1 MRIAVIAD
9 IHGNDLALEAV
20 LADIDRRGIRE
31 VVNLGDH
38 LSGALN
44 AGRTA
49 DILLSR
55 ADIACIAGNHDRWL
69 LEKQP
74 DAMGSWDR
82 RAHAQLAAHHLD
94 WLAQLP
100 PTRIV
105 ADTVFL
111 CHGTPGT
118 DTTYWLD
125 EPSGEGVMQLSPIE
139 RIEALAG
146 GIDHPVL
153 LCGHTHIARAVR
165 LRDGRLVV
173 NPGSVGSPAYD
184 DDEPVPHKVETGTP
198 HARYAV
204 IERHGDR
211 WDATF
216 HLVDYDHMAMARLA
230 ESRGE
235 LAWARALATGWL
247 S

>member
-31 VVNLGDH
+31 IVNLGDH

-55 ADIACIAGNHDRWL
+55 TDIACIAGNHDRWL

-82 RAHAQLAAHHLD
+82 RAHAQLAAHHLN

-100 PTRIV
+100 PTRLV

-118 DTTYWLD
+118 AS
-125 EPSGEGVMQLSPIE
+125 SGSTAMSHQRPAQSPIKTSSD
-139 RIEALAG
+139 RKM
-146 GIDHPVL
+146 PSQS
-153 LCGHTHIARAVR
+153 TRRSRASSSCR
-165 LRDGRLVV
+165 TAFM
-173 NPGSVGSPAYD
+173 NWPI
-184 DDEPVPHKVETGTP
+184 TP
-198 HARYAV
+198 P
-204 IERHGDR
+204 
-211 WDATF
+211 
-216 HLVDYDHMAMARLA
+216 L
-230 ESRGE
+230 
-235 LAWARALATGWL
+235 
-247 S
+247 